1 MATFN
6 LRKFRL
12 GTAKLNQKSF
22 ALKIDAS
29 RSTISN
35 IEAGTQKITDSFL
48 NKINAA
54 FGIDVEPFKSYNQE
68 VQINS
73 ELEKKVNQLHK
84 SYTEALKTKKQLLNK
99 YEDLLQKYGAIIDSN
114 SKLETRIYECERLL
128 DLKPLK

>member
-6 LRKFRL
+6 LKKFRL
-12 GTAKLNQKSF
+12 GTAKLNQIDF
-22 ALKIDAS
+22 ASKIDAS

-68 VQINS
+68 VLVNS

-84 SYTEALKTKKQLLNK
+84 SYTEVLKTKKQLLNN
-99 YEDLLQKYGAIIDSN
+99 YEALLKKYGAIIDSN
-114 SKLETRIYECERLL
+114 SKLENRIHECEQLL
-128 DLKPLK
+128 KNHVLK